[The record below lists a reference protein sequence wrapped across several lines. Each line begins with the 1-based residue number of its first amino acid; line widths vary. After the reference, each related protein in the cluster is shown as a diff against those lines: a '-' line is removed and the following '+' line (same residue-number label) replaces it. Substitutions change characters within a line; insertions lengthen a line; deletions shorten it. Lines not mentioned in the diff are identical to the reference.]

1 MLSKNSM
8 LKHKNPKVFPKD
20 FLWGGAMTA
29 SQTEGAYKEGNKGW
43 CTADIIPYREGKLED
58 KINTEITSEEIKTA
72 IEDDVLYYPR
82 RYAIDF
88 YHTYK
93 EDLKL
98 LKEMGI
104 KCLRTSINW
113 ARIFPN
119 GDEDEPNE
127 EGLKFY
133 DNLINEM
140 LKNDIE
146 PMITL
151 SHYELPIH
159 LTLKYRGWYS
169 RKMID
174 FYVKYCKVILKRYKG
189 KVKYW
194 IPVNEINLI
203 MQESFNHLG
212 IPSDMVDNVMEAKFQ
227 ALHHELVAVSIVS
240 QLAKEIDPN
249 NQIGAM
255 ITAHCAYPKS
265 CAPNDCMAALH
276 HNQLENFYLDVLVR
290 GAYPKYMF
298 RFFEEQGFNIN
309 MEESDFYEL
318 SKSVTDF
325 IGISYYASRTVSK
338 ESMKDLRFPEDD
350 NPYLST
356 NEWGWT
362 IDPIG
367 LRYCMN
373 EIYDRYQL
381 PIFLAELGIGA
392 HDKVE
397 NGQIHDPYRIQFLR
411 DHLLQLKE
419 CIYDGIPIIGCL
431 MWGPIDI
438 VSCSSAEM
446 SKRYGFIYVDIDDYG
461 KGTGKRIRKDSF
473 SWYKNVIETNGEEI

>member
-1 MLSKNSM
+1 M
-8 LKHKNPKVFPKD
+8 HKIINPKEFPKD

-29 SQTEGAYKEGNKGW
+29 SQTEGAFDLDGKGW
-43 CTADIIPYREGKLED
+43 CTADIIPYRDGKLEE
-58 KINTEITSEEIKTA
+58 KINTEITSEEIKHA
-72 IEDDVLYYPR
+72 LNDKELYYPR

-98 LKEMGI
+98 LREMGI
-104 KCLRTSINW
+104 QCLRTSINW

-127 EGLKFY
+127 KGLQFY
-133 DNLINEM
+133 DALIDEM
-140 LKNDIE
+140 LKLGIE

-169 RKMID
+169 REMID
-174 FYVKYCKVILKRYKG
+174 FYVKYCRVIFERYKG

-212 IPSDMVDNVMEAKFQ
+212 IPSDLVDNVMEAKFQ
-227 ALHHELVAVSIVS
+227 ALHNELVAISKVS
-240 QLAKEIDPN
+240 QMAKEIDSE

-255 ITAHCAYPKS
+255 ITAHCAYPKT
-265 CAPNDCMAALH
+265 CNPQDCLAALH
-276 HNQLENFYLDVLVR
+276 HNQLENYYLDVLVR
-290 GAYPKYMF
+290 GKYPKYMY
-298 RFFEEQGFNIN
+298 RFFEEHNFNLDIPK
-309 MEESDFYEL
+309 EDLTEL
-318 SKSVTDF
+318 SKCITDF
-325 IGISYYASRTVSK
+325 IGVSYYASRTVSQK
-338 ESMKDLRFPEDD
+338 SFENLRDPEDV
-350 NPYLST
+350 NPYL
-356 NEWGWT
+356 NVNDWGWT
-362 IDPIG
+362 IDPVG
-367 LRYCMN
+367 LRYCLN
-373 EIYDRYQL
+373 ELYDRYQL

-392 HDKVE
+392 HDEVVDQKV
-397 NGQIHDPYRIQFLR
+397 HDEYRIDFLQN
-411 DHLLQLKE
+411 HLVQLKE
-419 CIYDGIPIIGCL
+419 CIYDGIPLLGCL

-446 SKRYGFIYVDIDDYG
+446 SKRYGFIYVDIDDHG
-461 KGTGKRIRKDSF
+461 QGTKQRIKKDSF
-473 SWYKNVIETNGEEI
+473 EWYKHIIETNGSEI